1 MRLHVLSRARGNR
14 VPVGQLLAAV
24 AIASSLTLPAAAQ
37 RAIVPPPTPVLISSG
52 QYDVALLTHA
62 SAAGLSDPR
71 RGAEWFRAC
80 RTQLSIPASDSLA
93 VVRSQP
99 WEWSADAVTDPG
111 SLTLLVSRTP
121 RQAIDCGASAAS
133 TAIAY
138 ARGFR
143 VTADTAYPYDAT
155 ITEVNVFRGE
165 TRISSALVER
175 VAATRV
181 TLRGLI
187 TVPAALLRLSL
198 PIDDVAPDSLGRVS
212 DLELEIVS
220 PDSSL
225 PHRVAIPWSQLR
237 PVWEQL
243 LRARAE
249 RRSAELAGT
258 VTAPLATLARA
269 EASAADRLDAQVRV
283 GDAFAR
289 AGDLNAARV
298 VLGHAVQEEPC
309 LTLAATMDATS
320 RGIVDRV
327 ARPRDRCTANLP
339 LVVGRATLVPG
350 FGQLQG
356 TRRKL
361 YAVAVLSAVAGTLAA
376 SQSSNDKAKALY
388 AQYLAVEDP
397 SPVIAAVR
405 AGELYDEAES
415 KRLTGRNLVI
425 AGATIW
431 GASLLEAT
439 FSEQRLAARLA
450 RVRDYSTARRVSVAP
465 YAGSDRVGLA
475 VTFF

>member
-1 MRLHVLSRARGNR
+1 M
-14 VPVGQLLAAV
+14 AAV
-24 AIASSLTLPAAAQ
+24 GFVAALALPAVAQ
-37 RAIVPPPTPVLISSG
+37 RATVPPPSPAIITSG

-62 SAAGLSDPR
+62 SATGLSDPR
-71 RGAEWFRAC
+71 RAAEWFRAC
-80 RTQLSIPASDSLA
+80 RTQLAVPASDSLA

-99 WEWSADAVTDPG
+99 WDWSAEPVTDPG
-111 SLTLLVSRTP
+111 TLTLLVSRTP
-121 RQAIDCGASAAS
+121 RQLIDCGASAAA
-133 TAIAY
+133 TATAY

-155 ITEVNVFRGE
+155 ITEVNVYRGE
-165 TRISSALVER
+165 ARVTSAVIER

-225 PHRVAIPWSQLR
+225 PHRVAIPWAKLR

-249 RRSAELAGT
+249 RRSADLAGS
-258 VTAPLATLARA
+258 VTAPLVTLARP
-269 EASAADRLDAQVRV
+269 ETSAADRLDAQVLV

-298 VLGHAVQEEPC
+298 VLGHAVEDEPC
-309 LTLAATMDATS
+309 LTLATSMDATA

-339 LVVGRATLVPG
+339 LVVGRATLLPG

-361 YAVAVLSAVAGTLAA
+361 YAVAVLSAVAGTLSA
-376 SQSSNDKAKALY
+376 SQSANDEAKALY
-388 AQYLAVEDP
+388 ARYLAVEDP
-397 SPVIAAVR
+397 SPIIAAVR
-405 AGELYDEAES
+405 AGELYDQAES
-415 KRLTGRNLVI
+415 KRLAGRNLVI

-431 GASLLEAT
+431 GASILEAAFT
-439 FSEQRLAARLA
+439 EQRLVARLA
-450 RVRDYSTARRVSVAP
+450 RVREYSTARRVSVSP